1 MLAGRVAWSEPTP
14 YQRAVALCAKMKES
28 EKIGILFYSSPSSST
43 PLLCLFYSSSSSFH
57 LLFSRHTLDMV
68 HGHGGIPP
76 FAYAGNIPANQR
88 LSITN
93 IRERG
98 RGREGEERKRGRE
111 EERGEGSEGIY

>member
-1 MLAGRVAWSEPTP
+1 
-14 YQRAVALCAKMKES
+14 
-28 EKIGILFYSSPSSST
+28 
-43 PLLCLFYSSSSSFH
+43 
-57 LLFSRHTLDMV
+57 MV

-93 IRERG
+93 IREG
-98 RGREGEERKRGRE
+98 EREGEERKRKRGRE